1 VRTNYLSLTTPKPAS
16 AKQHRHA
23 ARKTIAIACA
33 AGLLITACSSS
44 SKSSSNSS
52 SGAAVSTPAAGGST
66 SSSAGG
72 VDAAAAALLPADIKS
87 AGVINDGVN
96 LPNPP
101 LEYQNN
107 GAGAYTGF
115 DIDLAAALAAKLGLK
130 VHYDSLAFTA
140 LLTSLDSGRVDIVLS
155 GLFDTA
161 KRQAKYNILD
171 YLNTG
176 SQIFTTTA
184 NASKAP
190 DLASLCGQTVETA
203 VGTAFSAQL
212 ATLSTTLCAGKSP
225 LKVLAVGGSFAEE
238 VLQITTGRA
247 VAAIATSD
255 NIAYS
260 DSTDPGKYVKVG
272 APFDL
277 TPYGIDIPKADT
289 GLLNALKAALTDI
302 LADGTYAKIA
312 AKYGE
317 TDGAVTGITVNSGK

>member
-1 VRTNYLSLTTPKPAS
+1 MRTNHLSLATPSS
-16 AKQHRHA
+16 ATPRRRHA
-23 ARKTIAIACA
+23 ATRTIAIACA
-33 AGLLITACSSS
+33 GGLLIAACSSS
-44 SKSSSNSS
+44 SKSASSPS
-52 SGAAVSTPAAGGST
+52 SGSSATTPAAAST
-66 SSSAGG
+66 SSAASG
-72 VDAAAAALLPADIKS
+72 VDAAAAALLPASIKS
-87 AGVINDGVN
+87 AGTLNDGVN

-130 VHYDSLAFTA
+130 VHYDNLAFTA

-184 NASKAP
+184 NAAKAP
-190 DLASLCGQTVETA
+190 SLASLCGQTVETA
-203 VGTAFSAQL
+203 VGTAFSDQL
-212 ATLSTTLCAGKSP
+212 ATLSTTLCAGKAP

-247 VAAIATSD
+247 AAAIATSD

-260 DSTDPGKYVKVG
+260 NSTDPGKYVKVG

-277 TPYGIDIPKADT
+277 TPYGVDVPKADT
-289 GLLNALKAALTDI
+289 GLLDALKAALTDI